1 MNQNDVSTPDTE
13 SPADPVA
20 LATALESM
28 GAETRTMRRVK
39 RVVPWIISVGIHM
52 GLLIIGVFIPWSVKM
67 LLEEEQTPAVIIAE
81 FENLTPLEMT
91 VDSTTEI
98 LQSETQFEDRSETVL
113 ENLELDEPPQPVE
126 PLTDAGPA
134 PSFDPETVL
143 APFTPRASDLAVSFG
158 GLQGS
163 NARHIVYVVDASGS
177 MLTYLPVIVDELTR
191 SIDRLQA
198 VQSFRVIFF
207 QANEAIVVP
216 GPDDGDEP
224 VRRRGGALEL
234 LPATER
240 NKLFVLDWMDLDA
253 GNIRARGKSNPLTAI
268 RLALDGVNPK
278 PDVVFMLSTDI
289 TGVGE
294 YEIDQQELLQ
304 MISRF
309 NRDRRGNPKALIK
322 TIQFIYEDPLET
334 LRLIAE
340 AHGGPDGYRFLSREQ
355 LGLN

>member
-1 MNQNDVSTPDTE
+1 MSPVPPTPETDH
-13 SPADPVA
+13 SADPAA
-20 LATALESM
+20 LASALESL

-39 RVVPWIISVGIHM
+39 RVVPWVISIGVHVALLVVGI
-52 GLLIIGVFIPWSVKM
+52 FIPWSVKM
-67 LLEEEQTPAVIIAE
+67 LLEEEETPAVIIAD
-81 FENLTPLEMT
+81 FENLTPLEMAVET
-91 VDSTTEI
+91 STDVIET
-98 LQSETQFEDRSETVL
+98 QTQFEDRSETVL
-113 ENLELDEPPQPVE
+113 EHLEVEDTPQPIE
-126 PLTDAGPA
+126 PLTDAAPA
-134 PSFDPETVL
+134 PAFDPDTAL
-143 APFTPRASDLAVSFG
+143 APFTPRAEDLAVSFG
-158 GLQGS
+158 GLHGS

-177 MLTYLPVIVDELTR
+177 MLTYLPVLVDELSR

-198 VQSFRVIFF
+198 VQSFRVILF

-216 GPDDGDEP
+216 GPDDPEDAN
-224 VRRRGGALEL
+224 RRRGGGLEL
-234 LPATER
+234 LSATER
-240 NKLFVLDWMDLDA
+240 NKLFVLDWMDLDS
-253 GNIRARGKSNPLTAI
+253 GNIRARGKSNPLAAI
-268 RLALDGVNPK
+268 RLALDGVTPK

-304 MISRF
+304 MIARL
-309 NRDRRGNPKALIK
+309 NRDRRGNPKSLIK